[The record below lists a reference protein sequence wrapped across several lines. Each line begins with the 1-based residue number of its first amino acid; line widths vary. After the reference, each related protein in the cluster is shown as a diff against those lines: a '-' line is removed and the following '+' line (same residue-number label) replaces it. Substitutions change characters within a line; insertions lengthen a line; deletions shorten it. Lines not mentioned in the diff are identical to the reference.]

1 MITCKLKG
9 GLGNQMFQIAATY
22 ALARDYNTECAF
34 DFTGAVKYQGCSAL
48 KYTDSIFRGFT
59 SLPTG
64 WKPKIT
70 FKERGMEYRDVM
82 VVDGMALDGY
92 FQDER
97 YFFKYAD
104 EIRRYFRD
112 ESITEF
118 LRGYYAGALKNSLS
132 VHVRRGDYL
141 RFADV
146 FHVLDAEYYMRAIK
160 TVCGSRKIE
169 YIFVMSD
176 DIKWCR
182 ENLKD
187 DRIVYV
193 SGHPDHHEM
202 LLMSMCSHNV
212 ISNSTFSWWGAWL
225 GEAKD
230 KTIVAPDRW
239 LKNIPNQII
248 PERWVRL

>member
-1 MITCKLKG
+1 
-9 GLGNQMFQIAATY
+9 MFQIAVTY
-22 ALARDYNTECAF
+22 ALARDNNTECAF
-34 DFTGAVKYQGCSAL
+34 DFTGAVKYQGCSAS
-48 KYTDSIFRGFT
+48 KYADSIFRGFT

-82 VVDGMALDGY
+82 VIDGMALDGY
-92 FQDER
+92 FQNER
-97 YFFKYAD
+97 YFFKYTD

-112 ESITEF
+112 ESIIEF
-118 LRGYYAGALKNSLS
+118 LRGYYAGSLKNSLS
-132 VHVRRGDYL
+132 VHIRRGDYL
-141 RFADV
+141 RFPDT
-146 FHVLDAEYYMRAIK
+146 FHILDTSYYIEAIK
-160 TVCGSRKIE
+160 RVCRDSKIE

-182 ENLKD
+182 ENIKD
-187 DRIVYV
+187 DRIVCV
-193 SGHPDHHEM
+193 TGHPDHHEM

-225 GEAKD
+225 GETKD